1 MYQRID
7 GSAWRHIWLVGDLH
21 GCYQR
26 LMQALRERHFDPYH
40 DLLVC
45 VGDLIDRGPDS
56 LPCLQLLEQPWFKT
70 VRGNHEQMA
79 IDALREGDQQMWQL
93 NGGHWFAALAPAEQK
108 QAQEALQSCAHLP
121 YIIELRCAGRVHVV
135 AHADY
140 PAAEYQWGKAVE
152 KESVLWRRDRLNQLL
167 SGKGERICG
176 ADDFWFGHTPLKRRF
191 DGLNLHYIDT
201 GAVFGGEL
209 TLVQLQ

>member
-7 GSAWRHIWLVGDLH
+7 GANWRHVWIVGDLH
-21 GCYQR
+21 GCHQR
-26 LMQALRERHFDPYH
+26 LMQALREHHFDPYF

-56 LPCLQLLEQPWFKT
+56 LHCLQLLQKPWFKT

-79 IDALREGDQQMWQL
+79 IEALRDGDEALWQL
-93 NGGHWFAALAPAEQK
+93 NGGGWFTRLGEGDQQQAREGLQRCAE
-108 QAQEALQSCAHLP
+108 LP
-121 YIIELRCAGRVHVV
+121 YIIELRCGAKVHVI

-140 PAAEYQWGKAVE
+140 PADEYRWGKAVDS
-152 KESVLWRRDRLNQLL
+152 ESVLWRRDRLNQLL
-167 SGKGERICG
+167 SGKGEKIAG
-176 ADDFWFGHTPLKRRF
+176 ADHFWFGHTPLKRRF

-209 TLVQLQ
+209 TLVKLQ